1 MSGYDTRKGSRDA
14 NVSAHSGVK
23 AVVAKG
29 HLTALSVKV
38 LRAEQIRNL
47 ASVFAGIT
55 RLAMGQIKLR

>member
-1 MSGYDTRKGSRDA
+1 M
-14 NVSAHSGVK
+14 SAHSGVK